1 MNINYSIFFYEVLKG
16 ICVRHDLLIKL
27 IYFFPI
33 AYSSHIT
40 VSFYNTSGAN
50 ETILVK
56 FNCRNSRAIGP
67 KTRVPFGF
75 PS

>member
-1 MNINYSIFFYEVLKG
+1 MFVLFMKIIKS
-16 ICVRHDLLIKL
+16 ICVRHNLLNLSILIKDCHS
-27 IYFFPI
+27 I
-33 AYSSHIT
+33 AISY
-40 VSFYNTSGAN
+40 YNTSGAN

-56 FNCRNSRAIGP
+56 FNCLNSRAIAP

>member
-1 MNINYSIFFYEVLKG
+1 MRQIQPNPLINLFHPNTMYNRTILRM
-16 ICVRHDLLIKL
+16 I
-27 IYFFPI
+27 
-33 AYSSHIT
+33 SS
-40 VSFYNTSGAN
+40 YNTSGAN

-56 FNCRNSRAIGP
+56 FNCLNSRAIAP

>member
-1 MNINYSIFFYEVLKG
+1 MKIIKS
-16 ICVRHDLLIKL
+16 ICVRHNLL
-27 IYFFPI
+27 IYFIYFI
-33 AYSSHIT
+33 YLFELNTIT
-40 VSFYNTSGAN
+40 LLGSRLISYKTSGAN

-56 FNCRNSRAIGP
+56 FNCLNSRAIAP

>member
-1 MNINYSIFFYEVLKG
+1 MREIQSTILINLNLFLSNT
-16 ICVRHDLLIKL
+16 LLTIT
-27 IYFFPI
+27 I
-33 AYSSHIT
+33 SWSHLLLEYY
-40 VSFYNTSGAN
+40 YNTSGAN

-56 FNCRNSRAIGP
+56 FNCLNSRAIAP

>member
-1 MNINYSIFFYEVLKG
+1 MFLLFVLFVKIIKS
-16 ICVRHDLLIKL
+16 ICVRHNLLIFLSIL
-27 IYFFPI
+27 IKDYPSI
-33 AYSSHIT
+33 GISY
-40 VSFYNTSGAN
+40 YNTSGAN

-56 FNCRNSRAIGP
+56 FNCLNSRAIAP